1 MSGQRHGRRE
11 WRLRSTLAGLL
22 FFTSLIT
29 FVLVGS
35 AILSVR
41 IPRLEED
48 ARSLVSHEARA
59 FAAREDLL
67 LSALED
73 RLNVLAS
80 ALPQLSPGGVT
91 TVLNQAAGNGQV
103 YRALYVLDPQGRIES
118 VGLPPVLRL
127 RRDEL
132 LGRDLSAME
141 LVQWGVHRQQLL
153 WGDEHRSALNGELSL
168 GVVLPLPRQRLLLAE
183 VPLSYLLDDLSK
195 VQAEGLRSYTSPVDV
210 WVINGAGE
218 VLVDSAPGLGERR
231 LQFQDW
237 PLLQQLRA
245 GQVPTEPGVLA
256 HEGRDLHVALQRS
269 HLINWVYVARTPA
282 GLANKG
288 IRAAVLSL
296 LAAFGGT
303 LLVGLLLAPFW
314 ASGLVRALRAIVLQ
328 AHRVAEGHL
337 TGRWPRGRVLEFNR
351 LSADLQTMA
360 ERLREREDK
369 RLIIFNTAPVPMVV
383 TDLAQGGLILEINDA
398 CERQLGYPREQMI
411 GQRGSTLGL
420 WRDPEV
426 RERLLSLAQTHL
438 EGAQLETDMVC
449 ADGRVL
455 LCRVSVRQ
463 VALGPQRL
471 TVWALEDITEHR
483 QAEQALQSLNQ
494 QLEVRVAQ
502 RTEALQQ
509 SNAELAQTVEHLTS
523 TRSELV
529 RAEKMAAL
537 GGLVAGVAHELNTP
551 LGNSL
556 MAVTTFRD
564 ELRQFREGLTQG
576 LRRSALEGLLES
588 ADQATR
594 ISSRNLERAA
604 ELVTSFKQVAADQ
617 TSSQRRRFDLREV
630 IDEIVLT
637 LKPSFARQPY
647 RIEVDVPSGLV
658 LDSYPGPLGQVLTNL
673 ITNAITHG
681 FDDRD
686 HGRVL
691 ILAER
696 SASGESVLLRVEDDG
711 QGIPPGL
718 IERIF
723 DPFVTTRMGRG
734 GTGLGLNIAYNVTA
748 NVLGGDLQVSST
760 PGEGSCFR
768 LRLPWQAPAPGM
780 PEHEGTP
787 SPSVS
792 SPEDEH
798 PRTTAA

>member
-1 MSGQRHGRRE
+1 MSPMMGWLRWRQE

-22 FFTSLIT
+22 FFTSVIT
-29 FVLVGS
+29 FLLVGT

-41 IPRLEED
+41 IPWLEED
-48 ARSLVSHEARA
+48 ARRLVSHEARV

-80 ALPQLSPGGVT
+80 ALPQLSRDGIT

-103 YRALYVLDPQGRIES
+103 FRALYVLDPQGRIES
-118 VGLPPVLRL
+118 AGLPPVLRL

-132 LGRDLSAME
+132 LGRDLSGTE
-141 LVQWGVHRQQLL
+141 LVRLGVHRQQLI
-153 WGDEHRSALNGELSL
+153 WGDQHRSALSDEQTL
-168 GVVLPLPRQRLLLAE
+168 GLVLPLPQQRLLLAE
-183 VPLSYLLDDLSK
+183 VPLNYLLDDLTNFQS
-195 VQAEGLRSYTSPVDV
+195 EGLRSNASPVDV
-210 WVINGAGE
+210 WVISGNGE
-218 VLVDSAPGLGERR
+218 VMADSAPGVGKQRQGL
-231 LQFQDW
+231 QDW

-245 GQVPTEPGVLA
+245 GQMPNEPGLLS

-269 HLINWVYVARTPA
+269 HLINWVYAARTPA

-296 LAAFGGT
+296 LTAFGGT

-328 AHRVAEGHL
+328 AHRVAEGHQ

-360 ERLREREDK
+360 ERLRDREDK

-383 TDLAQGGLILEINDA
+383 SDLAQGGLILEINDA

-411 GQRGSTLGL
+411 GQLGSTLGL

-426 RERLLSLAQTHL
+426 RDRLLSLAQTHL
-438 EGAQLETDMVC
+438 EGAQLETEMVC
-449 ADGRVL
+449 ANGRLL

-463 VALGPQRL
+463 VAMGPQRL

-509 SNAELAQTVEHLTS
+509 SNAELAQTVDHLTS

-537 GGLVAGVAHELNTP
+537 GSLVAGVAHELNTP

-564 ELRQFREGLTQG
+564 ELRQFRDGLAQG

-588 ADQATR
+588 AEQATR

-647 RIEVDVPSGLV
+647 RIEVQVPTGLV

-681 FDDRD
+681 FDGRD

-691 ILAER
+691 ILAE
-696 SASGESVLLRVEDDG
+696 ANPSGDSVLLRVEDDG
-711 QGIPPGL
+711 HGIPPGL

-748 NVLGGDLQVSST
+748 NVLGGDLQVSSA
-760 PGEGSCFR
+760 PSEGSCFR
-768 LRLPWQAPAPGM
+768 LRLPWQAPTPGSTEREAPPAPDG
-780 PEHEGTP
+780 EQ
-787 SPSVS
+787 
-792 SPEDEH
+792 
-798 PRTTAA
+798 PRSTAA